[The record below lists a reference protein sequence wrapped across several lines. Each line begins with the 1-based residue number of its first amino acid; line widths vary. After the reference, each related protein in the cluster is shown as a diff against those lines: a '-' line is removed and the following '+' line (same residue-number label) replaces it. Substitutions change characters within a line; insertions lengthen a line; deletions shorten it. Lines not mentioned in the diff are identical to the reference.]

1 MLYLSLR
8 LLNMAAA
15 LARHKH
21 FTEDYRSTHSKYV
34 VQDYSSSEVEEVRYE
49 YKTEKNIKRV
59 VEKKVPEKYV
69 RESSMIRGPKF
80 LVRLRS
86 HTVFE
91 NTLVKLFCTVEGY
104 PTPQVSWFKDDVLLD
119 ISSGKYFVEGSVGI
133 HSLTILKC
141 GIDDTAQ
148 YTAVASNSH
157 GQASSQAAVI
167 VKRAKEEE
175 KPSPYSWMSY
185 QYAILPEIK
194 YTKINITFLE
204 TFDVTFG
211 KEGDC
216 VTLACKMT
224 ISPNL
229 ANLQPEAQ
237 WYRDEHLLKESK
249 WVKMESG
256 GGVAKLTLT
265 HLAKDDEG
273 LYTLRMVTKGG
284 DAVHKAYVFVEDGP
298 PPVPLAPGAPMDI
311 KIHDA
316 NRDYVIV
323 SWKPPNTTTE
333 GPIIGYF
340 VDRCEVGMENWMQCN
355 DSPIKICKYPVSGL
369 FEGHSYCFRVRAV
382 NSHGI
387 SRPSRM
393 SNPVAALDPTEFG
406 RLQATKL
413 GGKLD
418 VVTIHDDL
426 EAEGKAPGAPSKVY
440 ASETDRTYVVLSW
453 TPPVYHGKAPLWYY
467 IEKSLVG
474 SGSWQRVNTQVPVR
488 SPRYAVFDLAEGKEY
503 LFRVLAAN
511 MHGISNPSEPT
522 RPIRTQVLRGVP
534 SAPGQVVSTR
544 ETDTSVLIQWAPP
557 KEPNNLIGYYID
569 SCVKGSKNWTSANH
583 KPLKDTRF
591 VVHGLTT
598 GEMYMFRVQAI
609 NELGL
614 SDESQESAP
623 LSVRAALSTYTSLAP
638 PTTLL
643 LNHFI
648 APAEKLKSHSSSPQS
663 PPLPAAGGT
672 GYLLR
677 FDLDA
682 VSSDKSGRKQ
692 ENRAISC
699 SKLRQIT
706 NDCETDL
713 FKSGASWCTQNHHT
727 QICHASCLRGI
738 LFVFSPELPSSP
750 YGVALL
756 HCDGESMV
764 LNWKRPLCSGGTPVT
779 DYYIDKYNVAKREW
793 REVNVPPLKER
804 LYKVPKLTLGTVYQF
819 RVYAANFIGL
829 GEPSSPSAPFRC
841 EAWTMPEPGP
851 AYDLSVTE
859 IRDDSAVVE
868 WKAPVYN
875 GASAV
880 TGYYVDICK
889 EGTDTW
895 TVANAAAV
903 NHCYLK
909 VKGLETGSS
918 YVFRVRAENASGT
931 GKTSVPS
938 DPVYAKAL
946 SGTKEIKCGVDE
958 KTGDVYLC
966 FESCQITEKSQFV
979 WKKSYQ
985 EITDFSK
992 GISIKTSGNQ
1002 STLSFKNPDKEDVG
1016 TFSVS
1021 VTNTDGASA
1030 SYKITAE
1037 ELEKMMALSYDIRNP
1052 NAWTVTAWPEGKKNA
1067 VLTFLS
1073 ASVIP
1078 LKSELAYK
1086 IMERGRV
1093 CFWLQ
1098 AEGISSAVTY
1108 KFFANNK
1115 ELVNSEQTK
1124 MRHDV
1129 ATGIIE
1135 LVLDHFTEDN
1145 EGTFSVQIQ
1154 DGRAK
1159 AQSSLVLIGNAFK
1172 AALAEADYQRREY
1185 IRVKEGPHFSQF
1197 LSVHISED
1205 ASISLI
1211 CKASEAL
1218 VLHAIRSAEREQ
1230 MARVANLKK
1239 ESAFHWFKDD
1249 VEVIPNVPADL
1260 SSGVCR
1266 LPLPLF
1272 SKKDMGMHKATIS
1285 DDRGKDESQ
1294 VDISGKAFDNIVN
1307 ELARI
1312 AGSSAGDLVIQCTA
1326 EGIMLQCHM
1335 KYYTEEMKI
1344 IWMLKDSKISSFERM
1359 RVGGTPAMASL
1370 EIVEPT
1376 ERDKGVYTFQITDA
1390 EKTYTRTL
1398 ELSGQGN
1405 VYLLTVFSL
1414 FFPPVYDN
1422 AYVEFQRL
1430 KAEAYAEK
1438 NRGKVL
1444 GGLPDV
1450 VSIME
1455 KKTLSLTCT
1464 VCGDPKP
1471 QVTWFKNDQEVE
1483 PGDQYVIS
1491 LDSGKFASVTIKG
1504 VTLEDSGKFTMCVQN
1519 KYGGESVD
1527 IIVSV
1532 FKHGD
1537 KIPDIKPMAAP
1548 KRILPPTHPIVIPIS
1563 SSPAPAPS
1571 KSSAPPQS
1579 TKSPSSSRFGAR
1591 RK

>member
-1 MLYLSLR
+1 
-8 LLNMAAA
+8 
-15 LARHKH
+15 
-21 FTEDYRSTHSKYV
+21 
-34 VQDYSSSEVEEVRYE
+34 
-49 YKTEKNIKRV
+49 
-59 VEKKVPEKYV
+59 
-69 RESSMIRGPKF
+69 MIRGPKF

-91 NTLVKLFCTVEGY
+91 NTPVKLFCTVEGY
-104 PTPQVSWFKDDVLLD
+104 PTPQVMCPLCR
-119 ISSGKYFVEGSVGI
+119 
-133 HSLTILKC
+133 C

-167 VKRAKEEE
+167 VKN
-175 KPSPYSWMSY
+175 
-185 QYAILPEIK
+185 AILPEIK

-406 RLQATKL
+406 RLQA
-413 GGKLD
+413 
-418 VVTIHDDL
+418 
-426 EAEGKAPGAPSKVY
+426 EGKAPGAPSKVY

-583 KPLKDTRF
+583 KPLKDTRYMF

-623 LSVRAALSTYTSLAP
+623 LSVRAAL
-638 PTTLL
+638 
-643 LNHFI
+643 
-648 APAEKLKSHSSSPQS
+648 K
-663 PPLPAAGGT
+663 
-672 GYLLR
+672 
-677 FDLDA
+677 
-682 VSSDKSGRKQ
+682 
-692 ENRAISC
+692 
-699 SKLRQIT
+699 
-706 NDCETDL
+706 
-713 FKSGASWCTQNHHT
+713 
-727 QICHASCLRGI
+727 
-738 LFVFSPELPSSP
+738 LPSSP

-851 AYDLSVTE
+851 AYDLSITE
-859 IRDDSAVVE
+859 IRDDSGVVE

-889 EGTDTW
+889 EVTLTMGRPQ
-895 TVANAAAV
+895 
-903 NHCYLK
+903 

-1052 NAWTVTAWPEGKKNA
+1052 I
-1067 VLTFLS
+1067 
-1073 ASVIP
+1073 IP

-1159 AQSSLVLIGNAFK
+1159 AQSSLVLIGNGEPPCI
-1172 AALAEADYQRREY
+1172 LCWGSSHPRLRYD
-1185 IRVKEGPHFSQF
+1185 V
-1197 LSVHISED
+1197 
-1205 ASISLI
+1205 SLP
-1211 CKASEAL
+1211 CS
-1218 VLHAIRSAEREQ
+1218 
-1230 MARVANLKK
+1230 VANLKK

-1249 VEVIPNVPADL
+1249 VEVIPDVPADL

-1266 LPLPLF
+1266 LPLPLVRAD
-1272 SKKDMGMHKATIS
+1272 SRCLCSLPRKHRHKRLCCYRIS
-1285 DDRGKDESQ
+1285 CFNR
-1294 VDISGKAFDNIVN
+1294 
-1307 ELARI
+1307 
-1312 AGSSAGDLVIQCTA
+1312 
-1326 EGIMLQCHM
+1326 
-1335 KYYTEEMKI
+1335 
-1344 IWMLKDSKISSFERM
+1344 DSKISSSERM

-1390 EKTYTRTL
+1390 EKTYTPPPLR
-1398 ELSGQGN
+1398 
-1405 VYLLTVFSL
+1405 LLGSFIDIIISFGVTPCAMIS
-1414 FFPPVYDN
+1414 FFPD
-1422 AYVEFQRL
+1422 
-1430 KAEAYAEK
+1430 
-1438 NRGKVL
+1438 RGKVL

-1483 PGDQYVIS
+1483 PGDQYVIL

>member
-1 MLYLSLR
+1 
-8 LLNMAAA
+8 MAAA

-91 NTLVKLFCTVEGY
+91 NTPVKLFCTVEGY

-623 LSVRAALSTYTSLAP
+623 LSVRAAL
-638 PTTLL
+638 
-643 LNHFI
+643 
-648 APAEKLKSHSSSPQS
+648 K
-663 PPLPAAGGT
+663 
-672 GYLLR
+672 
-677 FDLDA
+677 
-682 VSSDKSGRKQ
+682 
-692 ENRAISC
+692 
-699 SKLRQIT
+699 
-706 NDCETDL
+706 
-713 FKSGASWCTQNHHT
+713 
-727 QICHASCLRGI
+727 
-738 LFVFSPELPSSP
+738 LPSSP

-851 AYDLSVTE
+851 AYDLSITE
-859 IRDDSAVVE
+859 IRDDSGVVE

-1052 NAWTVTAWPEGKKNA
+1052 I
-1067 VLTFLS
+1067 
-1073 ASVIP
+1073 IP

-1211 CKASEAL
+1211 CK
-1218 VLHAIRSAEREQ
+1218 
-1230 MARVANLKK
+1230 VANLKK

-1249 VEVIPNVPADL
+1249 VEVIPDVPADL

-1344 IWMLKDSKISSFERM
+1344 IWMLKDSKISSSERM

-1398 ELSGQGN
+1398 ELSGQ
-1405 VYLLTVFSL
+1405 
-1414 FFPPVYDN
+1414 VYDN

-1483 PGDQYVIS
+1483 PGDQYVIL

>member
-1 MLYLSLR
+1 
-8 LLNMAAA
+8 
-15 LARHKH
+15 
-21 FTEDYRSTHSKYV
+21 
-34 VQDYSSSEVEEVRYE
+34 
-49 YKTEKNIKRV
+49 
-59 VEKKVPEKYV
+59 
-69 RESSMIRGPKF
+69 MIRGPKF

-91 NTLVKLFCTVEGY
+91 NTPVKLFCTVEGY
-104 PTPQVSWFKDDVLLD
+104 PTPQVMCPLCR
-119 ISSGKYFVEGSVGI
+119 
-133 HSLTILKC
+133 C

-167 VKRAKEEE
+167 VKN
-175 KPSPYSWMSY
+175 
-185 QYAILPEIK
+185 AILPEIK

-406 RLQATKL
+406 RLQGIVHSHIT
-413 GGKLD
+413 
-418 VVTIHDDL
+418 
-426 EAEGKAPGAPSKVY
+426 GKAPGAPSKVY

-522 RPIRTQVLRGVP
+522 RPIRTQVLIPNTSGHFSVP

-623 LSVRAALSTYTSLAP
+623 LSVRAALSTVKY
-638 PTTLL
+638 
-643 LNHFI
+643 
-648 APAEKLKSHSSSPQS
+648 
-663 PPLPAAGGT
+663 
-672 GYLLR
+672 
-677 FDLDA
+677 
-682 VSSDKSGRKQ
+682 
-692 ENRAISC
+692 
-699 SKLRQIT
+699 
-706 NDCETDL
+706 
-713 FKSGASWCTQNHHT
+713 
-727 QICHASCLRGI
+727 
-738 LFVFSPELPSSP
+738 LPSSP

-851 AYDLSVTE
+851 AYDLSITE
-859 IRDDSAVVE
+859 IRDDSGVVE

-1052 NAWTVTAWPEGKKNA
+1052 I
-1067 VLTFLS
+1067 
-1073 ASVIP
+1073 IP

-1211 CKASEAL
+1211 CK
-1218 VLHAIRSAEREQ
+1218 
-1230 MARVANLKK
+1230 VANLKK

-1249 VEVIPNVPADL
+1249 VEVIPDVPADL

-1344 IWMLKDSKISSFERM
+1344 IWMLKDSKISSSERM

-1398 ELSGQGN
+1398 ELSGQVN
-1405 VYLLTVFSL
+1405 
-1414 FFPPVYDN
+1414 
-1422 AYVEFQRL
+1422 
-1430 KAEAYAEK
+1430 
-1438 NRGKVL
+1438 
-1444 GGLPDV
+1444 
-1450 VSIME
+1450 IME

-1483 PGDQYVIS
+1483 PGDQYVIL